1 MTDIATSEVLISELA
16 TKEVTLAPKQA
27 TVVRE
32 IPTKI
37 QVTAQVYLFIENQF

>member
-16 TKEVTLAPKQA
+16 TKEVTLAPKQV

-32 IPTKI
+32 IPTTI
-37 QVTAQVYLFIENQF
+37 QVTPSLLIYLFIYL